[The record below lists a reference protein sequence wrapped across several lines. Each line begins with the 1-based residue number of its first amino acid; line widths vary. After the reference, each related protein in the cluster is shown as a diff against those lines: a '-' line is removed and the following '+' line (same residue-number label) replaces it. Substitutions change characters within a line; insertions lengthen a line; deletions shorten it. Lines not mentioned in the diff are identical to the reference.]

1 MTGIP
6 ADPTAPDP
14 GGLADEDRARG
25 EFYALL
31 GRLYGAAP
39 DAPLLAAL
47 GASDLW
53 ADDGENPLTGAWNRL
68 VLASRAADAE
78 AVEQEYTDLFVGVG
92 KAECSLHGSYWTR
105 DAGTEPPL
113 VGLRTELARLGLARQ
128 GGSTLYEDHLG
139 ALCET
144 MRILVAGTGARP
156 PETIAAQRAFFERR
170 IGPWVHECCAAV
182 RESPIA
188 NYYAQVAQFT
198 DLFMAL
204 ERDSFAIE

>member
-1 MTGIP
+1 MTGTP
-6 ADPTAPDP
+6 ADPMAPGP
-14 GGLADEDRARG
+14 GELADEDRARA

-53 ADDGENPLTGAWNRL
+53 ADDGDNPLAGAWNRL

-105 DAGTEPPL
+105 DAGAEPPL

-156 PETIAAQRAFFERR
+156 PETIAAQRAFFERW
-170 IGPWVHECCAAV
+170 IGPWVNDCCTAV

-198 DLFMAL
+198 DMFMAL

>member
-144 MRILVAGTGARP
+144 MRILVAGAGARP
-156 PETIAAQRAFFERR
+156 PETIATQRAFFERR
-170 IGPWVHECCAAV
+170 IGPWVYECCAAV

>member
-53 ADDGENPLTGAWNRL
+53 ADDGDNPLAGTWNRL

-170 IGPWVHECCAAV
+170 IGPWVHECCAAL